1 MKLLTMAMF
10 LLIVNVIGTF
20 GDQCTENCALQAVN
34 CIKTCSGLD
43 SMEMLSCHNR
53 CRVNLIL
60 CNADCR
66 QTLPHNVFS
75 TPGLSGDRY

>member
-10 LLIVNVIGTF
+10 VLIVNVIGTF

-34 CIKTCSGLD
+34 CTKTCSGLD

-60 CNADCR
+60 CNAGC
-66 QTLPHNVFS
+66 PNPS
-75 TPGLSGDRY
+75 